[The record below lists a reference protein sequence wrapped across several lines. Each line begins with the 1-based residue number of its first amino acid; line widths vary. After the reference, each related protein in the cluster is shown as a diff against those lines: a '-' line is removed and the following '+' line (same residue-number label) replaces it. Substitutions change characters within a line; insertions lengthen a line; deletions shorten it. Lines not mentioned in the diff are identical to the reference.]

1 MKKQTISLIEREME
15 RFLEQ
20 RERISRKLNRLLKR
34 YEKALMQESNMT
46 NSNSLSTNSSS
57 SSYTSSDAINSKSG
71 VEPNKLEE
79 IKEQIDIM
87 KSNIEYLQDQ
97 IAECQ
102 TNIIQL
108 DEAKDGTDY
117 YSLENLVL
125 TIGSIDEAKF
135 MIRKFLNLVLNKGVL
150 AAQKEYLNNEL
161 EYELNQ
167 LEKDFN
173 VQQNLVQQIIQSG
186 QISEELAKQILANSE
201 SSKALPTNNNLN
213 LLNECND
220 NFEIDEIILAPIM
233 DDSSSESEEDEE
245 ITRMVEQDTNQ
256 LKSYENLI
264 SPVSSNN
271 QNSNSQLD
279 SSYKARQMITSG
291 PQDLLFVSTS
301 TSNASTEIN
310 IKTSQ
315 TIKIISPLPGLI
327 QQSSRI
333 DSKSYT
339 KIPEIIDPKKSNID
353 CSNIPMSKS
362 VIVQSVDRNNSRM
375 TRSSI
380 SRHNSKDSVMS
391 MSPPGSPNY
400 KRMSSRDDNVFNRL
414 TSETKQSPKPE
425 Q

>member
-1 MKKQTISLIEREME
+1 ME

-34 YEKALMQESNMT
+34 YDKALMQESN
-46 NSNSLSTNSSS
+46 LSSNSSS
-57 SSYTSSDAINSKSG
+57 SSTASTDAINSKSAI
-71 VEPNKLEE
+71 EPNKLEE

-135 MIRKFLNLVLNKGVL
+135 MIRKFLNLALSKGVL
-150 AAQKEYLNNEL
+150 AAQKEYLNSEL

-186 QISEELAKQILANSE
+186 QISEELAKQILINSE
-201 SSKALPTNNNLN
+201 SCKTLPTNNNLN

-245 ITRMVEQDTNQ
+245 ITRLVEQDATQ

-271 QNSNSQLD
+271 QNSISQFD
-279 SSYKARQMITSG
+279 NSYKARQVITSG

-315 TIKIISPLPGLI
+315 TIKIISPLSNLI
-327 QQSSRI
+327 RPSGRI

-339 KIPEIIDPKKSNID
+339 KIPEIIDPKKPNID
-353 CSNIPMSKS
+353 YSNLPMSKS
-362 VIVQSVDRNNSRM
+362 VIVQPVDRNNSRM

-380 SRHNSKDSVMS
+380 SRNNSKDSVMS

-400 KRMSSRDDNVFNRL
+400 KRISSRNDNVFNRL
-414 TSETKQSPKPE
+414 TCETKQSPKPE
-425 Q
+425 M